1 MGAPLYC
8 GSRLIGMYIGRYSN
22 LTFDSYLEPGTSSP
36 GIYHHVFLKLEHYGD
51 WITDVL
57 LDESV
62 VQMRLARL
70 QPSQAPSTLHHIDL
84 VYMCVLLCMPRI
96 LKHFQ

>member
-1 MGAPLYC
+1 
-8 GSRLIGMYIGRYSN
+8 MYIGRYSN